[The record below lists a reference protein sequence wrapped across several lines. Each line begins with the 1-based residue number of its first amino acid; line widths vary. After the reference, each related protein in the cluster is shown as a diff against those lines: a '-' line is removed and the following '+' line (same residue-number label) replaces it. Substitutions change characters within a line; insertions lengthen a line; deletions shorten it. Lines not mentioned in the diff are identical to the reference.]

1 MGIHKFFQVYV
12 AWGIKMRNK
21 LIFENQQM
29 SIQKILP
36 RILGFFHDYL
46 KQKKVQST
54 THYNLSFGI
63 PSGHLWFL
71 RWSSIKWKLWWRC
84 YYLFPQKNLDA
95 ELSEYGVGFQR
106 KSIASSLLG
115 SSSGCWFP
123 EGGLNSCARRFSECD
138 WMAPRKTSTSS
149 GRSPVLEG
157 ENQISQRSLSI
168 HLFPTCWQRVQLQGW
183 CFL

>member
-1 MGIHKFFQVYV
+1 
-12 AWGIKMRNK
+12 MRNK

-36 RILGFFHDYL
+36 RILGFF
-46 KQKKVQST
+46 SR
-54 THYNLSFGI
+54 LSETEKSPI
-63 PSGHLWFL
+63 NNALQPLLWHSQRTSL
-71 RWSSIKWKLWWRC
+71 VSSMELNKMEAVVEVL
-84 YYLFPQKNLDA
+84 LFISPENLDA

-115 SSSGCWFP
+115 SSSGRWFP

-168 HLFPTCWQRVQLQGW
+168 HLFPTCSQRVQLQGW

>member
-1 MGIHKFFQVYV
+1 MWLGASRCAINWFLKTNRWAFKRSF
-12 AWGIKMRNK
+12 
-21 LIFENQQM
+21 
-29 SIQKILP
+29 
-36 RILGFFHDYL
+36 LGFLAFF
-46 KQKKVQST
+46 T
-54 THYNLSFGI
+54 TIWNRKNNLSFGI

-168 HLFPTCWQRVQLQGW
+168 HLFPTCSQRVQLQGW